1 MAAASARRWPI
12 AVAGTAMQVALG
24 AVYAWSVFRKPLA
37 AAFGASVT
45 AVNLA
50 FTVTIVML
58 GIGAFLGGLVLGKV
72 GPRVVGMAAGF
83 LYGTGTFLSSYARDD
98 LGLLYLPYG
107 VIAGFGLGLGYI
119 VPIATLVK
127 WFPDKRG
134 RITGLAVAGFG
145 GGALLF
151 GPLARAL
158 IGVWGPFRTF
168 QLLGVVFYVIVI
180 GAALVLRDPAAPRAR
195 RAVGSSS
202 PIDRKLGDA
211 LRTWQWYALW
221 ALLFVNVTAGI
232 SIIAEA
238 APMAQELAGA
248 TEVQAATLV
257 GTIAIFNGLG
267 RLVWAALSDMIGRRA
282 VFVLLFLAQAAV
294 FLVLPRAHTYDLFLL
309 MTCLGLL
316 CYGGGFG
323 TMPAFAADYFG
334 ARDVG
339 KIYGLMLT
347 AWGAG
352 ALVGPTMLSRLRDAT
367 GGYSTGLHAIAAIMI
382 VSAVVPTFVR
392 APNKPRDPDTV
403 LQRWVP
409 QPTRS
414 RALWGPR

>member
-1 MAAASARRWPI
+1 
-12 AVAGTAMQVALG
+12 MQIALG

-37 AAFGASVT
+37 AAFGASAT

-50 FTVTIVML
+50 FTLTIVML

-72 GPRVVGMAAGF
+72 GPRMVGIAAGI
-83 LYGTGTFLSSYARDD
+83 LYGAGTFLSSYARDD
-98 LGLLYLPYG
+98 LNLLYLTYG

-151 GPLARAL
+151 GPLARVW
-158 IGVWGPFRTF
+158 IDSWGPFRTF
-168 QLLGVVFYVIVI
+168 QMLGVLFYVIVI
-180 GAALVLRDPAAPRAR
+180 GSALVLRDPPAARSRTA
-195 RAVGSSS
+195 AVRSGS
-202 PIDRKLGDA
+202 PTDRNLGDA

-221 ALLFVNVTAGI
+221 TLLFVNVTAGI

-238 APMAQELAGA
+238 APMAQELTGA

-267 RLVWAALSDMIGRRA
+267 RLVWAALSDVIGRRA

-294 FLVLPRAHTYDLFLL
+294 FFMLPRAQSYDLFLL
-309 MTCLGLL
+309 MACVGLL

-352 ALVGPTMLSRLRDAT
+352 ALLGPTMLSRLRDAT
-367 GGYSTGLHAIAAIMI
+367 GGYGAGLHAIAAIMVI
-382 VSAVVPTFVR
+382 SAVVPSFVR
-392 APNKPRDPDTV
+392 APTQPRPDDTV
-403 LQRWVP
+403 VEQRWIAR
-409 QPTRS
+409 TRRS
-414 RALWGPR
+414 RAM